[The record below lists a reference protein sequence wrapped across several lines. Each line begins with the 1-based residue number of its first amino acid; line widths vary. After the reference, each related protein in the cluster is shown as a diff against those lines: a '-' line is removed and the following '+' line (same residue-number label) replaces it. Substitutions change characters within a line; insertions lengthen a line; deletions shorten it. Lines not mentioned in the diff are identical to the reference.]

1 MQGHP
6 YLVGIKVGTV
16 GCCTNSP
23 LGRWWV
29 GGQWVNG
36 WIKNRLLLMRYL
48 PAKVEFELESQNF
61 NVVPRNF
68 IFCYV

>member
-48 PAKVEFELESQNF
+48 PAKVG
-61 NVVPRNF
+61 V
-68 IFCYV
+68 